1 MSDTIIFMSAYDIT
15 RYSKAKLPRFN
26 KKQGLD
32 VLLDKHHLTYMLL
45 GDKLI
50 SPKGALTLSTEYDY
64 IQQNT
69 RFSFKPVKE
78 ERNVEE
84 FEGII
89 NSTRFCVKLLHAQS
103 VLADS
108 VYFKIDYFIC
118 MESFL
123 VHVGERLFQIDPVI
137 FSMNRVLIITFE
149 VIDFEAGLPL
159 TRDDVFGKIGN
170 YNLLTISGY
179 QYFGE
184 ENETPYN
191 GKISE
196 VIYENISDFFFEM
209 VGEKFRAEEYS
220 FIHNTLVLSNEID
233 DVTKYFCNLIS
244 TRELPSP
251 LENIST
257 TRNYEYYPQDG
268 SSVIQKYD
276 PDDIDIALYNGV
288 MLESIKMYVYLFQI
302 INVDITEDMN
312 KLMRNDLYL
321 ENLFFAPQIPI
332 ETHNLLSYIYKTN
345 SFCHHKE
352 AVKLKITYMTAE
364 NESKKNR
371 NAVLLNVLLYIVSLL
386 GAIGT
391 LETLETRLCIPFQY
405 SFWAVVSAFT
415 IFGIIWLVSEYK
427 RNKHF

>member
-1 MSDTIIFMSAYDIT
+1 
-15 RYSKAKLPRFN
+15 
-26 KKQGLD
+26 
-32 VLLDKHHLTYMLL
+32 
-45 GDKLI
+45 
-50 SPKGALTLSTEYDY
+50 
-64 IQQNT
+64 
-69 RFSFKPVKE
+69 
-78 ERNVEE
+78 
-84 FEGII
+84 
-89 NSTRFCVKLLHAQS
+89 
-103 VLADS
+103 
-108 VYFKIDYFIC
+108 

-123 VHVGERLFQIDPVI
+123 VHVGEHLFQIDPVI

-149 VIDFEAGLPL
+149 VIDFETGLPL
-159 TRDDVFGKIGN
+159 IRDDVFGKIGN

-184 ENETPYN
+184 ENETPYS

-209 VGEKFRAEEYS
+209 VGKKFRAEEYS

-233 DVTKYFCNLIS
+233 NVTKYFCNLIG

-391 LETLETRLCIPFQY
+391 LETLENRLCIPFQY
-405 SFWAVVSAFT
+405 SFWAVISVFT
-415 IFGIIWLVSEYK
+415 ILGVIWLVSEYK